1 MITSTALITRGLT
14 PQSAASCPS
23 TATVD
28 GEVFHNAEG
37 DAPVSTLLQAFTE
50 SCNTAFIQLATGH
63 LSPPDFPAAA
73 AMLGVGQSLHLGLTS
88 FDGSVPQPADKA
100 DLAATSIGQGRV
112 LMSPLSMAMVAAAA
126 DTGTVHAPQHGHA
139 GARHGAGPSSRP
151 RGRQP
156 AAGAWSA
163 TCTR

>member
-14 PQSAASCPS
+14 PRSAASCPS

-63 LSPPDFPAAA
+63 LTARCRPPRPCSGWAAA
-73 AMLGVGQSLHLGLTS
+73 CTS
-88 FDGSVPQPADKA
+88 G
-100 DLAATSIGQGRV
+100 
-112 LMSPLSMAMVAAAA
+112 
-126 DTGTVHAPQHGHA
+126 
-139 GARHGAGPSSRP
+139 
-151 RGRQP
+151 
-156 AAGAWSA
+156 
-163 TCTR
+163 